1 MAKQKQAGNAAM
13 HDLDHVRHDPGHV
26 LAPGLFRSLGPGDRK
41 RMKLDVTYQH
51 GEDKIEFKG
60 FEPLGAD
67 DMRVLQGLVA
77 MSGPDGLIM
86 EDHEGLDEGPKQL
99 LLSLFKPPAE
109 FRIAAQKPDTLV
121 LRGSFR
127 RVAREIGMSEGGQS
141 LLNIRKCIERLY
153 SVTVFVESAGERY
166 GTRLLSSYSSNEET
180 GQLYVA
186 LNPRISQAV
195 IGSRQHIR
203 IDLDEVRGLSSDP
216 SRLIH
221 QRLSGWIDPGKTG
234 SVSLDKLS
242 EYVWPDAA
250 KSAATQRKRREKVR
264 KSLNELE
271 AAGWRIVEAKSGVC
285 EIRRPRI
292 MRGN

>member
-1 MAKQKQAGNAAM
+1 MSKQKPDGSVAKS
-13 HDLDHVRHDPGHV
+13 DLDHVRHDPGHV

-41 RMKLDVTYQH
+41 RMKLDVSYQH
-51 GEDKIEFKG
+51 GDDKIEFKA

-86 EDHEGLDEGPKQL
+86 EDHDDLDEVSKQL
-99 LLSLFKPPAE
+99 QLSLFKPPAE
-109 FRIAAQKPDTLV
+109 FRIAEQKPKTLV

-141 LLNIRKCIERLY
+141 LRNIKRCIERLY
-153 SVTVFVESAGERY
+153 SVTVFVETGGERY

-195 IGSRQHIR
+195 MGHRQHIR
-203 IDLDEVRGLSSDP
+203 IDLDEMRELSSDP

-234 SVSLDKLS
+234 RVSLDKLA
-242 EYVWPDAA
+242 EYVWPDT
-250 KSAATQRKRREKVR
+250 ATV
-264 KSLNELE
+264 SYTHLTLPTTPY
-271 AAGWRIVEAKSGVC
+271 V
-285 EIRRPRI
+285 
-292 MRGN
+292 

>member
-1 MAKQKQAGNAAM
+1 MP
-13 HDLDHVRHDPGHV
+13 DLNHVRHDPGHV

-51 GEDKIEFKG
+51 GDDKIEFKG

-86 EDHEGLDEGPKQL
+86 QDHDELDEGPRQL
-99 LLSLFKPPAE
+99 MLSLFKPPAE
-109 FRIAAQKPDTLV
+109 FRIAERKPDTLV

-153 SVTVFVESAGERY
+153 SVTVFVESGGERY
-166 GTRLLSSYSSNEET
+166 GTRLLSSYSSNEKT
-180 GQLYVA
+180 GELYVA

-203 IDLDEVRGLSSDP
+203 IDLDEVRGLASDHA
-216 SRLIH
+216 RLIH
-221 QRLSGWIDPGKTG
+221 QRLSGWIDAGKMG
-234 SVSLDKLS
+234 RISMEKLA

-250 KSAATQRKRREKVR
+250 KTPSTERFRRKKVR
-264 KSLNELE
+264 MALDELRD
-271 AAGWRIVEAKSGVC
+271 AGWQITEAKSGLC
-285 EIRRPRI
+285 EIRRPRMI
-292 MRGN
+292 SQ

>member
-1 MAKQKQAGNAAM
+1 MPKTKT
-13 HDLDHVRHDPGHV
+13 DLDHVRHDPGHV

-41 RMKLDVTYQH
+41 RMKLDVIYFH
-51 GEDKIEFKG
+51 GADRIEFKG

-77 MSGPDGLIM
+77 MSGPDGLIIQDND
-86 EDHEGLDEGPKQL
+86 ELGEGPKQL
-99 LLSLFKPPAE
+99 MLSLFKPPVE
-109 FRIAAQKPDTLV
+109 FRIADQKPATLV

-141 LLNIRKCIERLY
+141 LINIRKCIERLY
-153 SVTVFVESAGERY
+153 SVTVFVESGGDRY

-186 LNPRISQAV
+186 LNPRLSEAV

-203 IDLDEVRGLSSDP
+203 IDLDEVRSLSADH

-221 QRLSGWIDPGKTG
+221 QRLSGWIDAGKMG
-234 SVSLDKLS
+234 RVSLEKLA

-250 KSAATQRKRREKVR
+250 KTHSTKRFRRTKVR
-264 KSLNELE
+264 MALAELKNI
-271 AAGWRIVEAKSGVC
+271 GWQIAEVKGGIF
-285 EIRRPRI
+285 EIRRRRVI
-292 MRGN
+292 DSG